1 MFFEN
6 SKYYKSFQSYK
17 LVMPFGN
24 YYLMEKFIVGEIH
37 EGMHVDWEKTQKL
50 INEVIE
56 FYGKDAQLAF
66 ISNRV
71 NHYSV
76 DPQNWVNLEQN
87 YNFIVASAIVIYNTS
102 TYMNASIEKK
112 FAQKN
117 IKRASNL
124 DEAIEWVLNLREF
137 N

>member
-6 SKYYKSFQSYK
+6 SKYYKTFQSYK

-24 YYLMEKFIVGEIH
+24 YYFTEKFIVGEIH
-37 EGMHVDWEKTQKL
+37 EGMHIDWDKTQAI
-50 INEVIE
+50 INEAVE
-56 FYGKDAQLAF
+56 FYGKNAKLAF
-66 ISNRV
+66 ISNRI
-71 NHYSV
+71 NRYSV
-76 DPQNWVNLEQN
+76 DPQNWINMEQK
-87 YNFIVASAIVIYNTS
+87 YNFIVASAIVIYSSS

-124 DEAIEWVLNLREF
+124 DEAIKWVLNLKEF